1 VPLCDFNEIEF
12 LIYIY
17 IYKINFLLVCFFPF
31 CVCSHM
37 LFMHVQRF
45 FFSLSGVESGFP
57 KEIIVSMTMY
67 NLSTYQSKRSY
78 PLTKEVHIVIL
89 LK

>member
-1 VPLCDFNEIEF
+1 
-12 LIYIY
+12 
-17 IYKINFLLVCFFPF
+17 
-31 CVCSHM
+31 

-78 PLTKEVHIVIL
+78 PLTKEEVDIVIL